1 MSYDRGLEVVK
12 LPHPR
17 VNLVWITD
25 LHMSAIPPGRRGDDY
40 AGAIFDKLRF
50 VLDLTEKLNGVCLVG
65 GDVFHNKV
73 AKSPGNSL
81 ATIERLIRVFG
92 SYPLGRVWGAVGNHD
107 LFADRMDS
115 LPSQPLGLLIAA
127 GCYRDLNRE
136 PVLFSNADDSVTVS
150 VETFPYATGDKTLQA
165 LLNAPPRH
173 PEAKY
178 RVGVVHAYGEPGHGG
193 TLYGEPKIG
202 YNQVAHLDF
211 DFLLWGHDHS
221 RKETETV
228 GNITHVNLGSMAR
241 AAFSYD
247 EKDRPVVAAI
257 LSFAQ
262 DGIRYKE
269 KDIPVKPLEVV
280 FVHADKGVER
290 AGKASNVL
298 DFFSQMDEAVDG
310 LETSEPRE
318 IAKQLCG
325 DDLQLLQLL
334 LELCNLS

>member
-1 MSYDRGLEVVK
+1 MKVVV
-12 LPHPR
+12 LPHDKI
-17 VNLVWITD
+17 NLVWSTD
-25 LHMSAIPPGRRGDDY
+25 WHFSEIPPGRRGDDY
-40 AGAIFDKLRF
+40 KAALFAKLNF
-50 VLDLTEKLNGVCLVG
+50 VSDLTKRLNGVGICG
-65 GDVFHNKV
+65 GDVFHEKKPKHP
-73 AKSPGNSL
+73 ANSFSL
-81 ATIERLIRVFG
+81 LVGLLHALRGFPTGCVYG
-92 SYPLGRVWGAVGNHD
+92 SVGNHD
-107 LFADRMDS
+107 LSYDRMDS

-127 GCYRDLNRE
+127 GVYRDLNRE
-136 PVLFSNADDSVTVS
+136 PVLFSNADDSVKVS

-165 LLNAPPRH
+165 LLDAPPRH

-178 RVGVVHAYGEPGHGG
+178 RVGVVHAYGEPGNGG

-202 YNQVAHLDF
+202 YNQVSHLDF

-247 EKDRPVVAAI
+247 EKERPVVTTI

-262 DGIRYKE
+262 DGVRYKE

-290 AGKASNVL
+290 AAKSGNVL
-298 DFFSQMDEAVDG
+298 DFFSQLDEAVDG
-310 LETSEPRE
+310 IEVSEARD

-325 DDLQLLQLL
+325 DDLKLLQLF
-334 LELCNLS
+334 LELCNCS